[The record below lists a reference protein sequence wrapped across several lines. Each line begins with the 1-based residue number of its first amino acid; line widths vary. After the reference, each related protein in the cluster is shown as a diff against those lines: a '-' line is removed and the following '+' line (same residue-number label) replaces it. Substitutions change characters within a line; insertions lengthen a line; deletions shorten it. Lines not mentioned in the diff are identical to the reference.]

1 MSISQ
6 EKQDE
11 LLDFTSKL
19 TEKNTRL
26 QSENT
31 TLTEKLE
38 HVEAELDKKTKLI
51 DQLNESTRTELE
63 SIKAQLDEQIT
74 SNKSLAEDLNKFK
87 KQVEE
92 LTVKL
97 SDEQDENMS
106 LKKKNAANIKD
117 LTRQLQQLQKKLTS
131 TPANPQATT
140 NNKPDTNSDI
150 IPNESHN
157 KCSRTSSIS
166 SLNDKDSIEHHAS
179 LYKLNSFPMSNN
191 KINNSYEEADTRSL
205 IDLGGGT
212 NYPASSNSLSSNNS
226 NSRYNNEVV
235 CGNDDVYVVDVDKQ
249 KIIEKIVKLQKTLAK
264 RNEKIDFLQEHV
276 NQLTLDLQRKTKY
289 VLKCINLGDIKF
301 FYQFSISNFL
311 I

>member
-31 TLTEKLE
+31 TLSEKLE

-51 DQLNESTRTELE
+51 DQQNESTRTELD
-63 SIKAQLDEQIT
+63 SIKKQLEGQIT
-74 SNKSLAEDLNKFK
+74 SNKSLADDLNKFK

-131 TPANPQATT
+131 TQANAQATT
-140 NNKPDTNSDI
+140 NNKTDTNSDN
-150 IPNESHN
+150 IPNEAHN
-157 KCSRTSSIS
+157 KCSRTSSVS

-179 LYKLNSFPMSNN
+179 LYKLNSFPISNN
-191 KINNSYEEADTRSL
+191 KMNNSYEEADTRSL
-205 IDLGGGT
+205 IDLGGG
-212 NYPASSNSLSSNNS
+212 NNHPASSNSLSSNNS

-276 NQLTLDLQRKTKY
+276 NQLTLDLQRKTK
-289 VLKCINLGDIKF
+289 
-301 FYQFSISNFL
+301 
-311 I
+311 